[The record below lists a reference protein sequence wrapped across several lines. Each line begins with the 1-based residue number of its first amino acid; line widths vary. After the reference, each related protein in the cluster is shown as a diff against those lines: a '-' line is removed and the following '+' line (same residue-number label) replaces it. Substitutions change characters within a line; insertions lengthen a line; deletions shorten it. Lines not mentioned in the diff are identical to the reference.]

1 MEDELM
7 KQMITAATLALGIAA
22 SAAAQDT
29 TVKSKTKVEA
39 DDARAVTLT
48 GCLQQTP
55 ANVFTLRGSAVT
67 SDEVTTRSRAKTD
80 VDDDGERVTTSTRT
94 RVDRDDSREV
104 GTAGLTTIYEL
115 TPQAGINLSG
125 HVGHQVQITAIT
137 LTGKKGGDAE
147 VTVTERTRVQR
158 EDAEDGKAETRTKA
172 DIPRGA
178 GNRFTVLSVK
188 SLGTPCS

>member
-7 KQMITAATLALGIAA
+7 KQTITAAALALGIAA
-22 SAAAQDT
+22 TAAAQDT

-55 ANVFTLRGSAVT
+55 ANLFTLRGSAVT
-67 SDEVTTRSRAKTD
+67 SDEVTTRSRTKTD
-80 VDDDGERVTTSTRT
+80 TDDDGDRVTTSTRT
-94 RVDRDDSREV
+94 QTERDGGRAV

-115 TPQAGINLSG
+115 TPQAGINLTG

-137 LTGKKGGDAE
+137 LDRKGGDAE
-147 VTVTERTRVQR
+147 VTVTEQTRVQR
-158 EDAEDGKAETRTKA
+158 ENAEDGKVETRTKA

-178 GNRFTVLSVK
+178 RNQFTVLSVK

>member
-7 KQMITAATLALGIAA
+7 KQMITAAALALGIAA

-55 ANVFTLRGSAVT
+55 ASVFTLRGTAVT

-80 VDDDGERVTTSTRT
+80 VDDDGDRVTTSTRT
-94 RVDRDDSREV
+94 RVETDDRKAV

-115 TPQAGINLSG
+115 TPQQGINLTG
-125 HVGHQVQITAIT
+125 HVGHQVQITAIA
-137 LTGKKGGDAE
+137 LTGKKGDAE
-147 VTVTERTRVQR
+147 VTVTEQTRVQR
-158 EDAEDGKAETRTKA
+158 EDAEDAKVQTRTKA

-178 GNRFTVLSVK
+178 ANRFTVISVK

>member
-7 KQMITAATLALGIAA
+7 KQMITAAALALGIAA
-22 SAAAQDT
+22 TAAAQDT

-55 ANVFTLRGSAVT
+55 ASVFTLRGTAVT

-80 VDDDGERVTTSTRT
+80 VDDDGDKVTTSTRT
-94 RVDRDDSREV
+94 RVEADDRKAV

-115 TPQAGINLSG
+115 TPQQGINLTG
-125 HVGHQVQITAIT
+125 HVGHQVQITAIA
-137 LTGKKGGDAE
+137 LDGKKGGDAE
-147 VTVTERTRVQR
+147 VKVTEQTRVQR
-158 EDAEDGKAETRTKA
+158 EDAQDGKVETRTKA
-172 DIPRGA
+172 DIPRGP

-188 SLGTPCS
+188 SLGSPCS